1 MKFSS
6 KVEKCGLSPM
16 RKFHPYAVAAKA
28 RGINIYHL
36 NIGQPDVQ
44 TPPAFFEAVRHF
56 EQPVLAYAPSPGIP
70 ELIGAI
76 QNYYDKLDMHF
87 DKSEIYVT
95 AGGSEALQIALQC
108 ILDDG
113 DEILIPEPFYPNYNT
128 MTRTC
133 GASIRPIPTCPEE
146 GYRYAD
152 REKIESLINERTR
165 AIMVTNPGN
174 PTGVV
179 LSHEEMEMLVDVA
192 QKHDLFL
199 IGDEAYREFVYGG
212 EKLQSFGEFADRA
225 GDNIIVIDTVSKRF
239 SACGARIGCLI
250 SKNKEFMNH
259 AMKYCQARLSVATLD
274 QIASAALYTVGPEY
288 FAAVRDE
295 YKKRRDT
302 LCRKLG
308 EIPGVVFDVPG
319 GAFYVMAALPVDD
332 ADKFQQWLLEEFS
345 DNGETVMMA
354 PGGSM
359 YATPGKGKNE
369 VRMAYVLESDKLER
383 AMDTKTAKRR
393 TGLNPFLLFIAAA
406 CGTVD
411 KFRLFV
417 FSSQAGLPLP
427 AVRTLLRQFRCIK
440 QIVAVVTRANQ
451 INHLDMFSL

>member
-6 KVEKCGLSPM
+6 KVQKCGLSPM
-16 RKFHPYAVAAKA
+16 RKFHPYAVAAQAKG
-28 RGINIYHL
+28 RKIYHL
-36 NIGQPDVQ
+36 NIGQPDIE
-44 TPPAFFEAVRHF
+44 TPKAYFEAVRHF
-56 EQPVLAYAPSPGIP
+56 DLPVLEYAPSPGMP
-70 ELIGAI
+70 VLIDAI
-76 QNYYDKLDMHF
+76 RHYYDKLDMHF
-87 DKSEIYVT
+87 DAGDILIT
-95 AGGSEALQIALQC
+95 NGGSEALQIAFNC

-113 DEILIPEPFYPNYNT
+113 DEILIPEPFSPNYNT
-128 MTRTC
+128 MVRTC
-133 GASIRPIPTCPEE
+133 GASIHPIPTSPHE

-152 REKIESLINERTR
+152 RARIEAEINEHTR
-165 AIMVTNPGN
+165 AIVCTNPGN

-179 LSHEEMEMLVDVA
+179 LTPEEMRMLVDVA
-192 QKHDLFL
+192 KERGLFI

-212 EKLQSFGEFADRA
+212 KKLQSFGEFADRA

-250 SKNKEFMNH
+250 SKNRELMNH

-274 QIASAALYTVGPEY
+274 QVASAALYTVGPEY

-302 LCRKLG
+302 LCRKLR

-383 AMDTKTAKRR
+383 AMDILKKAIVEYSTKQK
-393 TGLNPFLLFIAAA
+393 
-406 CGTVD
+406 
-411 KFRLFV
+411 
-417 FSSQAGLPLP
+417 AGL
-427 AVRTLLRQFRCIK
+427 
-440 QIVAVVTRANQ
+440 
-451 INHLDMFSL
+451 

>member
-1 MKFSS
+1 M
-6 KVEKCGLSPM
+6 
-16 RKFHPYAVAAKA
+16 
-28 RGINIYHL
+28 I
-36 NIGQPDVQ
+36 
-44 TPPAFFEAVRHF
+44 T
-56 EQPVLAYAPSPGIP
+56 
-70 ELIGAI
+70 
-76 QNYYDKLDMHF
+76 
-87 DKSEIYVT
+87 T
-95 AGGSEALQIALQC
+95 GGSEALQIVLEC

-128 MTRTC
+128 MVNTC
-133 GASIRPIPTCPEE
+133 GAHIRPIPTCPEE
-146 GYRYAD
+146 GYHYAD
-152 REKIESLINERTR
+152 REKVEKGINEHTR

-179 LSHEEMEMLVDVA
+179 LTDDEMKMLVDLA
-192 QKHDLFL
+192 KKHDLFL

-212 EKLQSFGEFADRA
+212 EPLQSFGSFAEEA
-225 GDNIIVIDTVSKRF
+225 PENIVVIDTVSKRF

-250 SKNKEFMNH
+250 TKNKELLGH
-259 AMKYCQARLSVATLD
+259 ALKYCQSRLSVATLD
-274 QIASAALYTVGPEY
+274 QVASAHLYTVGPEY

-383 AMDTKTAKRR
+383 AMEILKKAIEEYNR
-393 TGLNPFLLFIAAA
+393 I
-406 CGTVD
+406 
-411 KFRLFV
+411 
-417 FSSQAGLPLP
+417 
-427 AVRTLLRQFRCIK
+427 
-440 QIVAVVTRANQ
+440 RA
-451 INHLDMFSL
+451 